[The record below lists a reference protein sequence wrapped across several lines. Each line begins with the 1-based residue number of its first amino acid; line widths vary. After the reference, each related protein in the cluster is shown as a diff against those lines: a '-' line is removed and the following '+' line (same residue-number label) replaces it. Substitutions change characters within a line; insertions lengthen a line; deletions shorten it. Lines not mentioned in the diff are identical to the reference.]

1 VEAPVPREVDPMLAS
16 QGFKV
21 LLDEARSFLE
31 EALDATGLEIRQLT
45 GAICPQGTVY
55 RPGIWL
61 VLREG
66 GPARGQATSAAARA
80 RVAAVAEDLR
90 ARLGLF

>member
-1 VEAPVPREVDPMLAS
+1 MPPGSKFGNSPAPSA
-16 QGFKV
+16 
-21 LLDEARSFLE
+21 
-31 EALDATGLEIRQLT
+31 
-45 GAICPQGTVY
+45 PQGTVY

-90 ARLGLF
+90 TRLGLF